1 MLRFDFFISFI
12 KGLAHFL
19 LVTKYNMKIE
29 REHSGNRKLFDTEKK
44 KKKKRSL
51 RHVKVNNTMMMLI

>member
-44 KKKKRSL
+44 KKKTFVTTRKS
-51 RHVKVNNTMMMLI
+51 

>member
-44 KKKKRSL
+44 KKKRSL